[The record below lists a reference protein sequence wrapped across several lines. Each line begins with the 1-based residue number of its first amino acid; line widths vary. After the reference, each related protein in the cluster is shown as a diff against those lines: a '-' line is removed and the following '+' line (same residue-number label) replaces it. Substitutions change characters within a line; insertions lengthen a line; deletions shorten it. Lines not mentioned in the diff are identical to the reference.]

1 MTTRISSNDPPDD
14 VNTPQEEMDA
24 KPTGLPT
31 AAMRLARADR
41 LNRQDLES
49 AEKGCRTCYLAGEPD
64 IPARV
69 ST

>member
-49 AEKGCRTCYLAGEPD
+49 AEKAAGRATWLGSR
-64 IPARV
+64 IYRLV